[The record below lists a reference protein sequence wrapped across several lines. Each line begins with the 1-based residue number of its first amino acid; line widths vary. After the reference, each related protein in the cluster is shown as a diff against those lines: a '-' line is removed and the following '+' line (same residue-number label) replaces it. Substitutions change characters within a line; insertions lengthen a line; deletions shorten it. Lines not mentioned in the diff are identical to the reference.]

1 MDVPR
6 YDDSVAYASNWR
18 IVLLADAGV
27 GLAGALVGLVILA
40 TVHVVIGAMLASA
53 GMVYLFPVGRR
64 ARHWAALRR
73 DAGL

>member
-1 MDVPR
+1 MPR

>member
-1 MDVPR
+1 MPR

-27 GLAGALVGLVILA
+27 GLVVLA
-40 TVHVVIGAMLASA
+40 TVHVVMGAMLASA